1 MIPLVGLML
10 GLEEAGDGFALVD
23 AVDGFGEEGGDG
35 EGGDFVPGSHGGAV
49 GADEFFDVRVC

>member
-1 MIPLVGLML
+1 ML